1 MEKKQVK
8 FDPGNIQRLGKKGTC
23 EDDKD
28 SAFRKLLD
36 LDDDVERCLRGNEP
50 ETEKIKELKEKWK
63 KIWCKN
69 GI

>member
-8 FDPGNIQRLGKKGTC
+8 FDPENIKRLGQKGTC

-36 LDDDVERCLRGNEP
+36 LDDDVERCLKGKEP
-50 ETEKIKELKEKWK
+50 ETAKLKELKERWEKV
-63 KIWCKN
+63 
-69 GI
+69 